1 MNRILFLISAL
12 FSLISLHGQQL
23 NLYREADKEKMHAW
37 VDSVYKSMNLDEKIG
52 QLFMPVV
59 EPNNRYKAKLN
70 DYICNQKVGGILFG
84 KGTLSQQAEL
94 INYAQSITKTPLFIA
109 ADAEW
114 GLSMRLSDAPD
125 FPKNMV
131 LGAITNDTL
140 LYLYGKEVA
149 RQCREMGIHINFAP
163 AIDVNSN
170 PQNPVIGT
178 RAFGS
183 DPENVARKGIAYA
196 KGLEDNGV
204 LAVAKHFPGHGDT
217 SEDSHKTLPT
227 INHSS
232 ERLNEMELMPFRKYV
247 EAGLSG
253 IMIGHLNV
261 PALNTNGMPA
271 SLSPNIGE
279 KLLKEEMGFGGL
291 IFTDGMA
298 MRGVAK
304 QSDLSVKAILAGN
317 DIILGVPRQ
326 ANELESVKA

>member
-70 DYICNQKVGGILFG
+70 DYIRNQKVGGILFG

-279 KLLKEEMGFGGL
+279 KLLKEEIRL
-291 IFTDGMA
+291 
-298 MRGVAK
+298 
-304 QSDLSVKAILAGN
+304 
-317 DIILGVPRQ
+317 
-326 ANELESVKA
+326 